1 MKFTELSLEGAFVI
15 DIEARADER
24 GLFARTFCKNEFVKL
39 GLESAIVQE
48 SISFNEKR
56 GTIRG
61 LHYQT
66 APHGETKTV
75 RCTAGAVY
83 DVILD
88 IRGDSRTFGEYAA
101 VELSASNRRTIYIP
115 AGFAHGFQALVD
127 GTEMLY
133 QMSTEYVAESARG
146 VRWDDKALEIAWP
159 ILQGVTISGRDAELP
174 SLDAIRAE

>member
-1 MKFTELSLEGAFVI
+1 MRFTELSLPGAFVI

-24 GLFARTFCKNEFVKL
+24 GLFARTFCEHEFAEL
-39 GLESAIVQE
+39 GLETAIVQE
-48 SISFNEKR
+48 SISFNQKR
-56 GTIRG
+56 GTVRG
-61 LHYQT
+61 MHYQT

-83 DVILD
+83 DVIVD
-88 IRGDSRTFGEYAA
+88 IRDGSPTFGKCAT
-101 VELSASNRRTIYIP
+101 VELSAANRRTIYIP
-115 AGFAHGFQALVD
+115 AGFAHGFQTLVD
-127 GTEMLY
+127 GTELLY